1 MEKPSVLAVVVCLVF
16 VFSLIPNSCNFAKA
30 VNTSVT
36 VLSYSSYVSPTG
48 HFVVL
53 GEVQNTG
60 SHTLESVSLNV
71 AVSASDGSTIAAG
84 TTDAFVHNFLP
95 QQKAPFYIDFGKIDF
110 NEISK
115 ASAFNISLYDA
126 PPTNYNQYPDLL
138 LNVDSNEIVEVAYVI
153 SGSIT
158 NTGNQTANDIM
169 VYGTYY
175 NNAGVVVA
183 VGLTEL
189 DAPLTPNSSAN
200 FALTEMDAAASLTTK
215 ISSYTLRVQTST
227 QVFSLPPA
235 SPSDNPQSLE
245 SLLPIVIAV
254 IALIA
259 VIGVVL
265 WFRFRVKR
273 KNYHAKKCVEGV
285 RH

>member
-53 GEVQNTG
+53 GELQNTG

-115 ASAFNISLYDA
+115 ASDFNISLYDA

-175 NNAGVVVA
+175 NNAGVIVA

-189 DAPLTPNSSAN
+189 DEPLTPNSSAN

-273 KNYHAKKCVEGV
+273 KH
-285 RH
+285 

>member
-1 MEKPSVLAVVVCLVF
+1 MEKSSVLAVVVCLVF

-95 QQKAPFYIDFGKIDF
+95 QQKAPFCIDFGKIDF

-126 PPTNYNQYPDLL
+126 PPTNYIQYPDLS
-138 LNVDSNEIVEVAYVI
+138 LNVDSNGIVEVAYVL

-158 NTGNQTANDIM
+158 NTGNQTANDIV

-175 NNAGVVVA
+175 NSAGVVIA
-183 VGLTEL
+183 VGVIEL
-189 DAPLTPNSSAN
+189 DDPLAPNSSAN
-200 FALTEMDAAASLTTK
+200 FTLSELDVAAKVTTK
-215 ISSYTLRVQTST
+215 ISSYALLVQTST
-227 QVFSLPPA
+227 QVFSLPSV
-235 SPSDNPQSLE
+235 SPSDNPQSLD
-245 SLLPIVIAV
+245 SLLLPICIAV
-254 IALIA
+254 ISLIA

-265 WFRFRVKR
+265 WVRFRVKR
-273 KNYHAKKCVEGV
+273 